1 MYKKILVPLDGS
13 DLAECVLP
21 YVESLA
27 AAEDKVSITFLYVI
41 TIDIPLASQKYKS
54 SIEADARSGAE
65 SYLKRLFGKLK
76 YKELARSVI
85 TNGKA
90 AEAIVDYSDKENI
103 DLIIMATHGRSG
115 LSRWS
120 HGSVADKV
128 LHNSK
133 IPVWLINSNA
143 KKRSFPRKG
152 QKISILVPLDGS
164 KLAEGILKHV
174 NVLSSQMGKENVEI
188 HIFRAIELFAPPFIY
203 PPEMPI
209 NLEEYLQYEK
219 KRAAD
224 ICVEYLQKIFKKIE
238 KEGLQA
244 SYATLEGNPADA
256 IIDYANKKDID
267 LIVMSTHGRTG
278 ISRWAFGSIAE
289 KVMQSSPCPVFMVRS
304 STK

>member
-27 AAEDKVSITFLYVI
+27 SAEDKVSITFLYVI

-65 SYLKRLFGKLK
+65 SYLKRLFAKLK
-76 YKELARSVI
+76 YKDIATSVI
-85 TNGKA
+85 TTGKA
-90 AEAIVDYSDKENI
+90 AEAIVDYADKENI

-143 KKRSFPRKG
+143 IKRTFPRKG
-152 QKISILVPLDGS
+152 HKISILIPLDGS
-164 KLAEGILKHV
+164 KLAEGVLKHV
-174 NVLSSQMGKENVEI
+174 NALSSQMGKENVDI
-188 HIFRAIELFAPPFIY
+188 HIFRAVELFAPPFIY

-219 KRAAD
+219 KRAVD
-224 ICVEYLQKIFKKIE
+224 ICAEYLQKVLRKTE

-244 SYATLEGNPADA
+244 SYATLEGNPADV

-267 LIVMSTHGRTG
+267 FIVMSTHGRTG

-289 KVMQSSPCPVFMVRS
+289 KVMQSSPCPVFIVRS
-304 STK
+304 WIK